1 MRNRSCPGRK
11 NCRDYDSCED
21 CLWGK
26 IVESNG
32 KLKKKNKELWGLLRK
47 MYFVLTGSND
57 ESSLR
62 AWVREEKANERKE
75 QHKSC

>member
-1 MRNRSCPGRK
+1 MRNRSCPRRK
-11 NCRDYDSCED
+11 YCWDYDSCED

-26 IVESNG
+26 IVEKNG

-47 MYFVLTGSND
+47 MFFVMTGSTD

-62 AWVREEKANERKE
+62 AWIREEKENERKE
-75 QHKSC
+75 QRASR